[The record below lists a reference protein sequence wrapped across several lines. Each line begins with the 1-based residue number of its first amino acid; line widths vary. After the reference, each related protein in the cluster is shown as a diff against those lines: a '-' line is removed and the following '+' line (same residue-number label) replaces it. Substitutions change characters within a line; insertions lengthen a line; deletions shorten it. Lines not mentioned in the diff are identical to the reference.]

1 MGAGHLTPLEASLL
15 LLVLK
20 LILVTKVAIH
30 NMCLALAWNTIH
42 ATIMSKDTA
51 LSFVALFATKAKG
64 VALIILSINDQCHGR
79 VTCGTVNIP
88 IYPNGNT
95 QPLVLFLWNGWVHDV
110 QWAIRKYVVVA
121 SSTVSSMAAS
131 PGVLCALAVVLM
143 PRTYQ

>member
-1 MGAGHLTPLEASLL
+1 
-15 LLVLK
+15 
-20 LILVTKVAIH
+20 
-30 NMCLALAWNTIH
+30 MCLALAWNTIH

-64 VALIILSINDQCHGR
+64 AALIIVSINDQCHR
-79 VTCGTVNIP
+79 CVTCGTVNIP